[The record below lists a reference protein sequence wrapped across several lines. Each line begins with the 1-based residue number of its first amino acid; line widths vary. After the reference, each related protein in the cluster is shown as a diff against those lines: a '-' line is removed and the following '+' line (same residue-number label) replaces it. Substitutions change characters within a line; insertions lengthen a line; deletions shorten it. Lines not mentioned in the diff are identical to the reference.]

1 MTSSSNTAGPV
12 RFPPPLI
19 YVAFLFAGWGL
30 GPLVD
35 EPALG
40 LSTEIRRGGA
50 FALIIFGLLI
60 EMAALTRF
68 RRLGTPPEPWKATT
82 ALATDGLYAFSRNPI
97 YLGFAL
103 IYLGFATAMNSWAAL
118 AMVLPCMV
126 VVDRFVVLSE
136 ERYLAGKFGA
146 EWDAYRS
153 KVRRWL

>member
-30 GPLVD
+30 GTLVD

>member
-1 MTSSSNTAGPV
+1 MTSSTAGPV

-30 GPLVD
+30 GSLIG
-35 EPALG
+35 EPTLGLSVELRRGLALG
-40 LSTEIRRGGA
+40 LIV
-50 FALIIFGLLI
+50 LGLVA

-103 IYLGFATAMNSWAAL
+103 IYIGFAISMDSWTAL
-118 AMVLPCMV
+118 ALLIPCMV
-126 VVDRFVVLSE
+126 VVDRFVVLRE
-136 ERYLAGKFGA
+136 ERYLAARFGA

>member
-1 MTSSSNTAGPV
+1 MTSDTTGPV

-30 GPLVD
+30 GALVD

-50 FALIIFGLLI
+50 FALIIVGLLI
-60 EMAALTRF
+60 EMAALSRF

-103 IYLGFATAMNSWAAL
+103 IYLGFAAAMDSWVAL
-118 AMVLPCMV
+118 AMILPCMV
-126 VVDRFVVLSE
+126 VIDRFVVLRE
-136 ERYLAGKFGA
+136 EAYLSAKFGA
-146 EWDAYRS
+146 AWDAYRS

>member
-1 MTSSSNTAGPV
+1 MTSNTTGPV

-30 GPLVD
+30 GTLVN
-35 EPALG
+35 EPPLG

-50 FALIIFGLLI
+50 FALIILGLLI

-97 YLGFAL
+97 YLGFGL
-103 IYLGFATAMNSWAAL
+103 IYLGFAAAMDSWTAL

-136 ERYLAGKFGA
+136 ERYLAGRFGA

-153 KVRRWL
+153 RVRRWL

>member
-1 MTSSSNTAGPV
+1 MTSDTTGPV

-30 GPLVD
+30 GALVD

-50 FALIIFGLLI
+50 FALIIVGLLI
-60 EMAALTRF
+60 EMAALSRF

-103 IYLGFATAMNSWAAL
+103 IYLGFAAAMDSWVAL
-118 AMVLPCMV
+118 AMILPCMV
-126 VVDRFVVLSE
+126 VIDRFVVLRE
-136 ERYLAGKFGA
+136 EAYLSAKFGA
-146 EWDAYRS
+146 GWDAYRS

>member
-30 GPLVD
+30 GALVD

-103 IYLGFATAMNSWAAL
+103 IYLGFAAAMDSWVAL
-118 AMVLPCMV
+118 AMILPCMV
-126 VVDRFVVLSE
+126 VIDRFVVLRE
-136 ERYLAGKFGA
+136 EAYLSAKFGA
-146 EWDAYRS
+146 AWDAYRS